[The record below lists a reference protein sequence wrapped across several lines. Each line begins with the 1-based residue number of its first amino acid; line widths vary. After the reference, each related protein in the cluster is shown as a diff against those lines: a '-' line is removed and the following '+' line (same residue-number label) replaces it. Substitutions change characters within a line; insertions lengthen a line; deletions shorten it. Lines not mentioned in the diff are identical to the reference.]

1 MEFLIGRRFWFL
13 KFKGEKKSWVTFVFI
28 LYDSLIILFIANAN
42 YEKWLKNSCFKKY
55 EINIDKVLS
64 SNQDLIL
71 NKYKKWN
78 KFVKPLFE

>member
-1 MEFLIGRRFWFL
+1 M
-13 KFKGEKKSWVTFVFI
+13 KFKGEKKSLVTFVFI
-28 LYDSLIILFIANAN
+28 LYDSLITLFVANAN
-42 YEKWLKNSCFKKY
+42 CEKWLKNSCFKKY
-55 EINIDKVLS
+55 EINIDKVFS